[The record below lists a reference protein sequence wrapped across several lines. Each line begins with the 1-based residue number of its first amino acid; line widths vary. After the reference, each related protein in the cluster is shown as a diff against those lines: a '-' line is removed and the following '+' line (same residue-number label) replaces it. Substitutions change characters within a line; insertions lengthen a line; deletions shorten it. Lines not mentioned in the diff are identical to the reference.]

1 MAKKVTKYILFYVL
15 LFTLLAVPGCSDG
28 NSEDSDFGATLSPES
43 QAEVFDEALWNNPP
57 IEYWPYVRWWWP
69 GGAVDGGELGRE
81 MALLKGIGI
90 GGVEIQPIQFGF
102 TPQEIE
108 NDPAIKSVGT
118 PEFFQKIR
126 VVAAEADNLGMA
138 FDFTL
143 GSGWSSGGPFVSE
156 APEWQLLMSSLD
168 MSGPDVYEELIPLP
182 TPPEYQDIVNNT
194 IDALGPFDTD
204 VDLVAVTAARV
215 VDDAVRPPTL
225 DSFQDI
231 TPFVQGDRLKWDVP
245 EGNWKVF
252 GIYQNRTN
260 HHSSGAAYPG
270 SADDALIADH
280 LDAAGVQ
287 ELIDGFAEPFLEA
300 CGENA
305 PNAIFV
311 DSFELMGG
319 LPWTPSLWERFEK
332 SKGYDITPYLPLV
345 FRQGGECK
353 YTEAPNAALGIDPVP
368 VFDSIEIG
376 TRVREDY
383 ENIRSDAFLEGF
395 VVPLRNWSRSNG
407 ILFRLQAHGGWGDYI
422 DAYEMADIPESESF
436 YSGGAFDFLKMASSA
451 GHTAGHTFI
460 SSETFISFRP
470 DPGAITLDD
479 LHLIAGRAFSAGIN
493 RIIYHGFPY
502 VYIRENGNSW
512 YPFIE
517 TTREVGIIGVA
528 PFAMTYWVSEDHPVW
543 PELPLFN
550 RYMARLSYTLSRGT
564 HWADVAWLHP
574 ERKFIDIPWTNFGGY
589 PPEENESEISLS
601 LKRAGLTYDRVSKK
615 GLTNAVV
622 EDGYFEVGAARYEVL
637 LLTEFDVA
645 TPELMDS
652 IEKIVD
658 EGIPVFVIGDLP
670 QRASGLVDWEERD
683 AAIQESTAGLLSK
696 TNFVTKENEVG
707 RTMCLADVR
716 PSIVPD
722 DSGELAFAVVR
733 RALPEGDILFLFN
746 ESNEDRTQILDI
758 NIDAKG
764 VRILDPH
771 TGELVTI
778 AIPDESGQLTI
789 EVAIS
794 AKRSLVLVT
803 EH

>member
-1 MAKKVTKYILFYVL
+1 
-15 LFTLLAVPGCSDG
+15 
-28 NSEDSDFGATLSPES
+28 
-43 QAEVFDEALWNNPP
+43 
-57 IEYWPYVRWWWP
+57 
-69 GGAVDGGELGRE
+69 
-81 MALLKGIGI
+81 
-90 GGVEIQPIQFGF
+90 
-102 TPQEIE
+102 
-108 NDPAIKSVGT
+108 
-118 PEFFQKIR
+118 
-126 VVAAEADNLGMA
+126 
-138 FDFTL
+138 
-143 GSGWSSGGPFVSE
+143 
-156 APEWQLLMSSLD
+156 
-168 MSGPDVYEELIPLP
+168 
-182 TPPEYQDIVNNT
+182 
-194 IDALGPFDTD
+194 
-204 VDLVAVTAARV
+204 
-215 VDDAVRPPTL
+215 
-225 DSFQDI
+225 
-231 TPFVQGDRLKWDVP
+231 
-245 EGNWKVF
+245 
-252 GIYQNRTN
+252 
-260 HHSSGAAYPG
+260 
-270 SADDALIADH
+270 
-280 LDAAGVQ
+280 
-287 ELIDGFAEPFLEA
+287 
-300 CGENA
+300 
-305 PNAIFV
+305 
-311 DSFELMGG
+311 
-319 LPWTPSLWERFEK
+319 
-332 SKGYDITPYLPLV
+332 
-345 FRQGGECK
+345 
-353 YTEAPNAALGIDPVP
+353 
-368 VFDSIEIG
+368 
-376 TRVREDY
+376 
-383 ENIRSDAFLEGF
+383 
-395 VVPLRNWSRSNG
+395 
-407 ILFRLQAHGGWGDYI
+407 
-422 DAYEMADIPESESF
+422 

-746 ESNEDRTQILDI
+746 ESNEDHTQILDI

-771 TGELVTI
+771 TGELVTV